1 MKKIYQSLCLAACML
16 GVTACTNED
25 YKMYDITQKDAV
37 FFEYIDDK
45 EEVVTSVEYAF
56 EYNIAETHTIEI
68 PVRLMGMPTD
78 KERQIKLVPVAD
90 ESDMVEDVHYRIEA
104 NVLPAGEVET
114 SIKVILLRG
123 NDPELLERP
132 FTLVL
137 QLVENDDL
145 RAVGQNTFTITYSDI
160 RPATRPSWWPTYA
173 ALPVYSYEAA
183 QVFFKYFYENAPK
196 ADLNVFNHMISLYG
210 DYFKNAK
217 SSRGPLAM
225 YSNFLKRYVMQPMYE
240 DYKDAF
246 EWQSIP

>member
-1 MKKIYQSLCLAACML
+1 MKRIYQSLCLAACIL

-37 FFEYIDDK
+37 FFEYMDDK
-45 EEVVTSVEYAF
+45 EEVATSVEYTF
-56 EYNIAETHTIEI
+56 EYNIEETHTIEI
-68 PVRLMGMPTD
+68 PVKLMGMPIE
-78 KERQIKLVPVAD
+78 KERQIELVPVA
-90 ESDMVEDVHYRIEA
+90 EKSDMVEDVHYRIEA

-114 SIKVILLRG
+114 VVKVILLRG
-123 NDPELLERP
+123 NDPELLQRP

-137 QLVENDDL
+137 QLEENEDL
-145 RAVGQNTFTITYSDI
+145 CAVGQDTFTITYSDI
-160 RPATRPSWWPTYA
+160 RPETRPSWWSTSA

-210 DYFKNAK
+210 DYFKKAV
-217 SSRGPLAM
+217 STQGPLAM
-225 YSNFLKRYVMQPMYE
+225 YSNFLNRYVLQPMYE